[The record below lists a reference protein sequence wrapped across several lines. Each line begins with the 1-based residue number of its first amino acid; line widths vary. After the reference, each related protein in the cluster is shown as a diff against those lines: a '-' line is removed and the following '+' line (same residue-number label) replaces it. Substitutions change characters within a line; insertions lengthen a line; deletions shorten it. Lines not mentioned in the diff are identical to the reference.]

1 VSLGAA
7 KPRRGGRFGRS
18 PFSRPQCTECE
29 KTTPYGTPMIR
40 IEISL
45 PTPDMNEVMARGI
58 FGSKGCA
65 QAWLEKVQLP

>member
-1 VSLGAA
+1 
-7 KPRRGGRFGRS
+7 
-18 PFSRPQCTECE
+18 
-29 KTTPYGTPMIR
+29 MIR